1 MKFLVNYKGRR
12 AFQWHIRGNQMMN
25 SNPAKGKEYHDKAL
39 QMYTEAYE
47 AGCREG
53 TVVMAYA
60 TLLMRYAEYEKSRQ
74 LLLECE
80 KLRLD
85 DKSKRQLRQNYS
97 VCMWRM
103 GNLDRAIEILK
114 DLERHGKSEFIYTV
128 LGYYLI
134 EKALQTGD
142 FEEALR
148 YNMEALE
155 YDEDD
160 PGTLD
165 NLGQLYYHMG
175 EKDKAYEYF
184 AHAFREKPTQVPTL
198 YFIAKINLERG
209 NKEKARQFIDKC
221 LEGNF
226 SALCSISREQAQA
239 LSDEI
244 GK

>member
-12 AFQWHIRGNQMMN
+12 AFQWHIRGNQLMN
-25 SNPAKGKEYHDKAL
+25 SDPVKGKAIHDKAL
-39 QMYTEAYE
+39 AMYTEAYE
-47 AGCREG
+47 AGCRDG
-53 TVVMAYA
+53 NIVMAYA
-60 TLLMRYAEYEKSRQ
+60 TLLMRYAQYEKSRQ

-85 DKSKRQLRQNYS
+85 DKSKKQLRQNYS
-97 VCMWRM
+97 VCMWRL
-103 GNLDRAIEILK
+103 GNLDKAIELLR
-114 DLERHGKSEFIYTV
+114 DVERHGKSEFVYTV

-134 EKALQTGD
+134 EKAIQTGD

-148 YNMEALE
+148 YNMEAYE
-155 YDEDD
+155 YDEED

-165 NLGQLYYHMG
+165 NLGQLYYAMG
-175 EKDKAYEYF
+175 ESDKAYDYF
-184 AHAFREKPTQVPTL
+184 ARAYHEKPTQVPTL
-198 YFIAKINLERG
+198 YFIAKINHERG
-209 NKEKARQFIDKC
+209 NDEKARQFIDKC
-221 LEGNF
+221 LSGNF